1 MSTAI
6 FHEAPVR
13 ARVAVHHVPSAVS
26 NETAGTAVRHGYLVA
41 AAVLAPVCVPAG
53 PGQTAALDFVNVFAL
68 LASSWMLLVPGVRVR
83 VPMLA
88 PAAIILLGSVLAL
101 IQAPSIRLGSLAL
114 AQDIYLFAWFVLLA
128 NLLRSRADLGVV
140 LNAWTSAA
148 VAVSLLAL
156 VQVVLHDGSLAG
168 FLGSRGF
175 RPAGTLYNPNMLADY
190 LVTSLFLAGVALHGR
205 AWPLRVLVGAVL
217 FAGLLATKSNGGMAA
232 LVAGSLVWVVVR
244 ALTKRMP
251 LAGMV
256 AVVCLAAAAGGAA
269 MWAHGEWGVGEDAL
283 AAFRQHTFAGRL
295 EHSSESRLKIWDQ
308 LQRTYARSPLGIGPG
323 NSGAISLGIA
333 ERERPDSWM
342 SKEAHSDYLAY
353 AIERGPLGVI
363 GLLWATLAGFT
374 AVAAWARCARA
385 SQRDSRSSGARP
397 AQRYVCLPAAE
408 SALRREA
415 GWRDALTAAMAAALA
430 ASAMHSTVIEK
441 LHFRHFWL
449 LLGLVSAS
457 AFVASTRAEAVPVRP
472 APPATP
478 SGTLAL
484 PDARPV
490 SRALRGGTVANSGG
504 ALPVGV
510 KS

>member
-6 FHEAPVR
+6 LHEAPVR
-13 ARVAVHHVPSAVS
+13 ARVAVHHVPASVS

-41 AAVLAPVCVPAG
+41 AAVLAPLCVPAG
-53 PGQTAALDFVNVFAL
+53 PGQTAALDFVNVLAL
-68 LASSWMLLVPGVRVR
+68 LASSFLLLAPGVRLR

-88 PAAIILLGSVLAL
+88 PAALIVLGSLLAL
-101 IQAPSIRLGSLAL
+101 IQAPSIRLGVLAL

-128 NLLRSRADLGVV
+128 NLLRTRADLRVV
-140 LNAWTSAA
+140 LNAWTGAA
-148 VAVSLLAL
+148 VVVSLLAL
-156 VQVVLHDGSLAG
+156 IQIVLHDGSLAG

-190 LVTSLFLAGVALHGR
+190 LVTSLFLASVALHGR
-205 AWPLRVLVGAVL
+205 AWPLRVVVGAVL
-217 FAGLLATKSNGGMAA
+217 FAGLLATKSNGGMVA
-232 LVAGSLVWVVVR
+232 LGAGSLAWVVVR

-251 LAGMV
+251 LVGMV
-256 AVVCLAAAAGGAA
+256 AVVSLVAAVGGAA
-269 MWAHGEWGVGEDAL
+269 VWAHGEWGVGEGAL
-283 AAFRQHTFAGRL
+283 TAFRQHTFAGRL

-363 GLLWATLAGFT
+363 GLLWWTFAGFA
-374 AVAAWARCARA
+374 AVAAWARSARA
-385 SQRDSRSSGARP
+385 PHRESRSSSVRS
-397 AQRYVCLPAAE
+397 AQRYVRLPAAA
-408 SALRREA
+408 SALRHEA

-457 AFVASTRAEAVPVRP
+457 AFVASTPAEAAPVTRSTP
-472 APPATP
+472 AGPAVA
-478 SGTLAL
+478 LAL
-484 PDARPV
+484 PDPRRV
-490 SRALRGGTVANSGG
+490 SRTLPDGTVAASRG